1 MSDDAP
7 GTLRERKKERTRRA
21 IHNAA
26 FALAADRGLGQVT
39 IADIC
44 AAAGI
49 SERTFFN
56 YFPSKAAATLG
67 VPERP
72 LSPEQEQRFL
82 EGAGSLVDDLCELVA
97 GIAGGPEG
105 DIPRIKRLMGFEPDL
120 LAALHQWSSGARRG
134 VIRLAEKR
142 ATPERAR
149 LAVGL
154 VFAALMLHADTTF
167 SSGPGRATPEELRGI
182 VARLCAVGDSD
193 AA

>member
-67 VPERP
+67 VPEQP
-72 LSPEQEQRFL
+72 LSPEQERRFL
-82 EGAGSLVDDLCELVA
+82 EGEGTLVGDLCELVS
-97 GIAGGPEG
+97 GIAEGPEG
-105 DIPRIKRLMGFEPDL
+105 DIPRIKRLMGYEPDL
-120 LAALHQWSSGARRG
+120 LAALHQWSSGARRD
-134 VIRLAEKR
+134 VIRLAEER

-182 VARLCAVGDSD
+182 VARLCAV
-193 AA
+193 AQT